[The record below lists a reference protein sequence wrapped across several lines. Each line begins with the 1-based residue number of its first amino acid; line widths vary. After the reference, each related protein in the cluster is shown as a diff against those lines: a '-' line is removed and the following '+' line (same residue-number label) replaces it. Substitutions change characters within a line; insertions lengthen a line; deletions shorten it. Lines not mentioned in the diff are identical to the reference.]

1 MLLSTYFGFFWLISF
16 FMLILYMFLDTF
28 MGQPICAA
36 TVVLSS
42 AVSAV
47 RLSHC
52 TYQNYHIICTYE
64 TMPCSTEYRSSWG
77 SRSVPILKV
86 GTK

>member
-1 MLLSTYFGFFWLISF
+1 MFLSTYFSF
-16 FMLILYMFLDTF
+16 FLLTDFFCVNLIFIAGYI

-47 RLSHC
+47 CLSHC

-64 TMPCSTEYRSSWG
+64 TLPFSTEYRSSWG
-77 SRSVPILKV
+77 RSSVLILKV